1 MRTTTTLCRLIRSL
15 LSTTIRTP
23 LLMEGIIHHKCL
35 GLKVQLLLLGPTT
48 IIRHQ
53 RSINPE
59 LDFFLMITCHSETL
73 LGTGM
78 AVVHISAEMV
88 TTIITMGA
96 DVLVF
101 MYRSDDCMHL
111 QNYLLRW
118 YMFHLR
124 HWNQ

>member
-1 MRTTTTLCRLIRSL
+1 
-15 LSTTIRTP
+15 
-23 LLMEGIIHHKCL
+23 MEGIIHHKCL
-35 GLKVQLLLLGPTT
+35 GLKVRLLLLGPTT

-96 DVLVF
+96 GVIRITVEIRTGIITEVLMVETTL
-101 MYRSDDCMHL
+101 C
-111 QNYLLRW
+111 LRD
-118 YMFHLR
+118 LV
-124 HWNQ
+124 QGL